1 MLYSMNPKPT
11 CHDAPHWLWDHHPRT
26 LYMSQIRDVHTN
38 ISSMPHDTTDLWG
51 CRLLCSVALSVSMQC
66 VIPHLG
72 DLMGKRRKLANM
84 KSGHL
89 IPTVLCVPNFFLDF
103 QPNSIN
109 FLLVLPLPPLSG
121 HVYTKTDPFFF
132 FLLEAGVFMDIVSCN
147 FISMG
152 LMNPMF

>member
-1 MLYSMNPKPT
+1 MLYSMNPNPT
-11 CHDAPHWLWDHHPRT
+11 CHDTPHWLWDHHLRT
-26 LYMSQIRDVHTN
+26 LYMSQIRDIHAN
-38 ISSMPHDTTDLWG
+38 LPSMPLWHHWLV
-51 CRLLCSVALSVSMQC
+51 RLSSLCSVALSVSMQC

-72 DLMGKRRKLANM
+72 DLMGKRRKLAHM

-89 IPTVLCVPNFFLDF
+89 TPTVLCVPNFFLDF

-109 FLLVLPLPPLSG
+109 FLLVLPLPLSLG
-121 HVYTKTDPFFF
+121 MYTQKQIPSF